1 MALSKTVTAPLAAA
15 GNTAGST
22 TNSSNI
28 TIGYGVDIIA
38 QVSTGATG
46 PTIGCS
52 VNLQVTTDGG
62 TTWIT
67 QQTRTAGVANTTTY
81 PFEFSLGVAGA
92 SGDWATARVNFAGNT
107 AQAVTC
113 QVDAS
118 STTSL

>member
-1 MALSKTVTAPLAAA
+1 MALSKTVTAPLAAT
-15 GNTAGST
+15 GNTVGST

-38 QVSTGATG
+38 QVTNGSAPGV
-46 PTIGCS
+46 GCVVS
-52 VNLQVTTDGG
+52 LQVTTDGG

-67 QQTRTAGVANTTTY
+67 QQTRQAGVAASTVY
-81 PFEFSLGVAGA
+81 PFDFPLGVAGA
-92 SGDWATARVNFAGNT
+92 SGDWAIARVNFASNT
-107 AQAVTC
+107 TQTVTC